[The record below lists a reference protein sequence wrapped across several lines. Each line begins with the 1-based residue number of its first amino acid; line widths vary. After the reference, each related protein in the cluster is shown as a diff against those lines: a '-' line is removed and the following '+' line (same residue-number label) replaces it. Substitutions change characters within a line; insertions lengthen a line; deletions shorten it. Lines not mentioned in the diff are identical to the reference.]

1 MKAAIGGLVSG
12 ALTSRTLRG
21 AARAASA
28 SARRISGARPHVHYF
43 HDVADPYAHLSAQL
57 LARLVRDF
65 DVDCS
70 AHLVPR
76 PDEGAAPERE
86 MLAAYSLR
94 DAPLLAAATGLTF
107 PANARAPATVAISAI
122 ESALAGVK
130 DAGAFAAQAA
140 ALGDTLWGGAS
151 IAAAATGDPAAALA
165 EGAALREK
173 LGHYLGGAF
182 AFEGEWY
189 WGPDRF
195 AYLEERLEFARKT
208 GEPFVH
214 LHEDAVQSA
223 DARGA
228 TLDYFLS
235 PRSPYTYLAA
245 ARVRKLAERMNATLR
260 YRCVR
265 VRVMRGWP
273 APSGKRFYIVR
284 DAKREADRN
293 GMEFGRVA
301 DPVGPGAERGLAV
314 LHHALREG
322 RGGAFAESF
331 LQGVFSEAIDSA
343 TDAGL
348 WKLAE
353 RAGVSRATVEAA
365 LNDESWRDIAEAN
378 REEMFALGVWGVP
391 SFRVAGRAA
400 HWGQDRLWAVA
411 QDLRD
416 IANSGASA

>member
-28 SARRISGARPHVHYF
+28 GVRRISGARPQVHYF
-43 HDVADPYAHLSAQL
+43 HDVSDPYAHLSAQL

-65 DVDCS
+65 DVDCA
-70 AHLVPR
+70 AHLVPP
-76 PDEGAAPERE
+76 PDEGAAPERQK
-86 MLAAYSLR
+86 LAEYSLR
-94 DAPLLAAATGLTF
+94 DAARLAAATGLAF
-107 PANARAPATVAISAI
+107 PADAHAPEARAI
-122 ESALAGVK
+122 EAVEGALAGLN
-130 DAGAFAAQAA
+130 DADAFAQKAI
-140 ALGDTLWGGAS
+140 ALGETMWRSAPIS
-151 IAAAATGDPAAALA
+151 APPTGDAEAARA
-165 EGAALREK
+165 EGGALREK

-189 WGPDRF
+189 WGPDRY
-195 AYLEERLEFARKT
+195 AYLEDRLDFARRSGT
-208 GEPFVH
+208 PFAH
-214 LHEDAVQSA
+214 LHEDSVPSA

-245 ARVRKLAERMNATLR
+245 VRVRKLSERMNATLR
-260 YRCVR
+260 YRFVLPM
-265 VRVMRGWP
+265 VMRGLPVPP
-273 APSGKRFYIVR
+273 AKRMYIVR

-293 GMEFGRVA
+293 SMEFGRVA

-322 RGGAFAESF
+322 KGAAFAESF
-331 LQGVFSEAIDSA
+331 LAGVFSEAIDSA

-353 RAGVSRATVEAA
+353 RAGVSRSTVEAA
-365 LNDESWRDIAEAN
+365 LKDESWRDVAEAN
-378 REEMFALGVWGVP
+378 REELFSLGLWGVP
-391 SFRVAGRAA
+391 SFRVAGRPG

-411 QDLRD
+411 QDLRSE
-416 IANSGASA
+416 AGA